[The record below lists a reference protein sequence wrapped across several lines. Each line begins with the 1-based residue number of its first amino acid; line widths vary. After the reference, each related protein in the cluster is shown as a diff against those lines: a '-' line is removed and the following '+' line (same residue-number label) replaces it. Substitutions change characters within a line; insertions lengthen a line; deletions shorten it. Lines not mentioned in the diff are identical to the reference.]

1 MKSDALLGVWT
12 GTVHNSSG
20 WDMKITISILQP
32 FEVGTMLGVFDIP
45 LLPCAGTFRV
55 VKVQDQTLELRAERL
70 QGDCTKADSDSLEL
84 LPDGTLQYVSQGKGW
99 ETRGILQRT
108 NP

>member
-12 GTVHNSSG
+12 GTVHNSNG

-32 FEVGTMLGVFDIP
+32 FEVGAMLGVFDIP
-45 LLPCAGTFRV
+45 LLPCSGTLRV
-55 VKVQDQTLELRAERL
+55 TGIHDQRLELQAQRL
-70 QGDCTKADSDSLEL
+70 QGDCAKADSDSLEL
-84 LPDGTLQYVSQGKGW
+84 LPDGTLQYLSKGKDW